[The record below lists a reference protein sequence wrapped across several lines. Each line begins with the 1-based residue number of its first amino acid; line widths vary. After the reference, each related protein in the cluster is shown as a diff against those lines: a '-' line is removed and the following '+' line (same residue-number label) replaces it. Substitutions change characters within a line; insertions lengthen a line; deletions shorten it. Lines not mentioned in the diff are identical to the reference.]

1 MRIKQLIS
9 LFRRRKFEQELDEEM
24 RYHLE
29 RQVEEHIGRGK
40 TPDEARRAAMLAF
53 SGVEQHKEECRDM
66 RGLNLV
72 ENLIKDLR
80 YAVRRIGHN
89 PVFTIAAVLTIA
101 LGIGVNT
108 ALFSV
113 YNAAALRPLPISQP
127 DEVVRAER
135 WLENGSRGD
144 IQYQFSFGE
153 FASVRSSNSF
163 TGVAAASE
171 LTPVIAELGK
181 VQVQLVSANYFDVL
195 GINTQIGRTFLPEE
209 DRSPGGNPVVVL
221 SHSFWTKAFGGDPEI
236 IGRTLKANNTTFTIV
251 GVTPEYFSGTSLTP
265 IVPDLWATL
274 SMQAQLVPNRDWFSD
289 PNDWELNILG
299 RLKPGTSRA
308 AAQAEVRGLIG
319 QYVTTY
325 QERIKTSSITLE
337 RTALFA
343 KTVDDMQFQVV
354 ALASMLV
361 VGLVLLVACANVANM
376 MLAQGAARQREIGIR
391 RALGAGRLRIIRQL
405 LAESVLLAF
414 LGGGAGLLLSNW
426 AIKLLWNRVAVP
438 IATPLLNGQ
447 TLKLDLAPDIRV
459 FGYVALMSLVTA
471 MLFGLL
477 PALQITGRN
486 LIGTLK
492 DEGGFFGQKLRRSH
506 LRSLFI
512 AAQVA
517 VSMLFLLA
525 AGLLMRGLLRSQDG
539 DVGFETRTTYR
550 LSADFG
556 WEPEKA
562 ADLQHRLL
570 ERLGTL
576 PELRNVATGYAPHV
590 GTWTPP
596 IVVDGTTHRSLA
608 SYASVTYFDLLGIPI
623 LRGRGFTDIEAR
635 DGARVAVISEST
647 ARQFWPGQ
655 DPLSKRFKAA
665 QRLFGEVTEFEVI
678 GVAKDIRFANPT
690 RIDPAHIYFPTQPS
704 APNVILFRTQTDRDT
719 ALAAVR
725 NAVESVDRNLI
736 PSLELINFERGPLA
750 IQRFLARF
758 FTFFIAAL
766 AMLSLALAAA
776 GIYGVMAYMVGQRT
790 KEIGIRRA
798 LGASSIAVLR
808 NIVVEFFRPV
818 FVGAFLGFVG
828 AFGLSWLFH
837 KSLALPGSS
846 DFLHGVPFYDPVVFA
861 GLSCFFFFITALASL
876 VPARR
881 ALQVDPMIS
890 LRHE

>member
-1 MRIKQLIS
+1 MRIKQLVS
-9 LFRRRKFEQELDEEM
+9 LFRRRQFEEELDEEM
-24 RYHLE
+24 RYHIE
-29 RQVEEHIGRGK
+29 RQIEENIGRGM
-40 TPDEARRAAMLAF
+40 PRDEARRAALLAF
-53 SGVEQHKEECRDM
+53 SGVEQRKEECRDT

-80 YAVRRIGHN
+80 YAVRRVGHN

-101 LGIGVNT
+101 LGIGVNA
-108 ALFSV
+108 ALFSI

-127 DEVVRAER
+127 DQVVRVER
-135 WLENGSRGD
+135 WFENGSRGD
-144 IQYQFSFGE
+144 IQYEFSFGE
-153 FASVRSSNSF
+153 YLAARSSTSF
-163 TGVAAASE
+163 AGVAAASE
-171 LTPVIAELGK
+171 LTPAIAELGK
-181 VQVQLVSANYFDVL
+181 VQAQLVSANYFDVL
-195 GINTQIGRTFLPEE
+195 GINTQIGRTFRPEE

-221 SHSFWTKAFGGDPEI
+221 SHSFWMKAFEGDPEI
-236 IGRTLKANNTTFTIV
+236 IGKTLKANNRTFTIV

-299 RLKPGTSRA
+299 RLKPGTSRM
-308 AAQAEVRGLIG
+308 AAQAEVRGSIG
-319 QYVTTY
+319 QYLTTY

-343 KTVDDMQFQVV
+343 KTVDDKQFQVA
-354 ALASMLV
+354 ALAAMLV

-405 LAESVLLAF
+405 LAESLLLAF
-414 LGGGAGLLLSNW
+414 LGGAAGLLLSEW
-426 AIKLLWNRVAVP
+426 AIKLLWDRVAMP

-459 FGYVALMSLVTA
+459 FGYVALMSAVTA

-477 PALQITGRN
+477 PALQITRRN
-486 LIGTLK
+486 LAGTLK
-492 DEGGFFGQKLRRSH
+492 DEGGFFGQILRRSR

-512 AAQVA
+512 VAQVA

-556 WEPEKA
+556 WEPEKTT
-562 ADLQHRLL
+562 DLQHRLL
-570 ERLGTL
+570 ERLRTL

-623 LRGRGFTDIEAR
+623 LRGRSFTDVEAR

-665 QRLFGEVTEFEVI
+665 QRLFGEVMEFEVI
-678 GVAKDIRFANPT
+678 GVAKDVRFANPT

-704 APNVILFRTQTDRDT
+704 APNVILFRIQGDRDT

-725 NAVESVDRNLI
+725 NAVENVDRNLI
-736 PSLELINFERGPLA
+736 PSLELINFEQGPLA

-758 FTFFIAAL
+758 FAFFIAAL

-776 GIYGVMAYMVGQRT
+776 GIYGVMAYMVGQRM

-798 LGASSIAVLR
+798 LGHPRLQFCEI
-808 NIVVEFFRPV
+808 
-818 FVGAFLGFVG
+818 
-828 AFGLSWLFH
+828 SWLNSSGLC
-837 KSLALPGSS
+837 SLEHYWVLLGRSVFPGCFISRLRFLDRAIFCMACHSTTPLFSQVFRVFSFSS
-846 DFLHGVPFYDPVVFA
+846 PHWRVLFLHEKRCKLTP
-861 GLSCFFFFITALASL
+861 
-876 VPARR
+876 
-881 ALQVDPMIS
+881 
-890 LRHE
+890 